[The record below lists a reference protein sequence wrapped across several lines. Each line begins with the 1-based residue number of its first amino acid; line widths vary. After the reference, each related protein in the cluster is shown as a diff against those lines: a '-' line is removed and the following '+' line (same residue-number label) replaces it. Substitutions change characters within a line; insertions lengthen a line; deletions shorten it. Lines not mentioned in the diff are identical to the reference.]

1 MKALYS
7 LLIFIFLIISSY
19 LYYEDQTKC
28 AVYRIVSPTEIFIDI
43 NRNLIYDEKE
53 PIKVENLHYINM
65 ENNPIEFKDLT
76 ENQKFFLNYKAIR
89 TSQLILKDKYV
100 RIVDG
105 IIVVDGFKYN
115 DLLKDSGFFYTN
127 TPESKAKLLEYI
139 KSINLDDYVLYNT
152 KSKRY
157 HSLDCKEGKKSKNY
171 RIIKKINLDENAIG
185 CKNCIIDEETKE
197 TLETIK
203 ESTPINSSKLE
214 KGEISVIYTDLNE
227 TFLPT
232 TKCETKACKV
242 LKKEID
248 SAEETIDFAVYGI
261 NNQPEIYNALVNA
274 YNRGVKIRWVADYD
288 KKDQNY
294 YPDTLKLQKIITK
307 YNTDKET
314 DLSGQSAIMHNKFFI
329 FDNKK
334 VFTGSANITST
345 DIAGFNSNISVLL
358 NSEHVAKMFTQ
369 EFEQMYNGAFPKDK
383 KAYPKEKININGI
396 ELGVF
401 FSPQD
406 KIITKEILPIIN
418 NAKGYIYIPVFY
430 ITKKELV
437 NELISAHKR
446 GVEVKIINDATNA
459 SNKHTI
465 HHQLREAGIKVKTE
479 NYAGK
484 LHSKAM
490 IIDDEYSIIGS
501 MNFTNSGEK
510 RNDENVVII
519 KDEEIAQY
527 LKSTFLKLWD
537 KIPEKYETFDPQ
549 AESIESIGSCFDKI
563 DNDFDG
569 KIDKAD
575 NSCKSYWGVIS
586 TSSSRYFL

>member
-76 ENQKFFLNYKAIR
+76 ENQKFFLNYKAFR

-105 IIVVDGFKYN
+105 IIIVDGFKYN
-115 DLLKDSGFFYTN
+115 DLLKESGFFYTN

-139 KSINLDDYVLYNT
+139 KTINLDDYVLYNT

-185 CKNCIIDEETKE
+185 CKNCIIDEKTKE
-197 TLETIK
+197 ALETIK
-203 ESTPINSSKLE
+203 ESTPINSSRLE
-214 KGEISVIYTDLNE
+214 KGKISVIYTDLNE

-242 LKKEID
+242 LKNEID

-294 YPDTLKLQKIITK
+294 YPDTLKLQKIITT

-358 NSEHVAKMFTQ
+358 NSEQVAQIFTQ
-369 EFEQMYNGAFPKDK
+369 EFEQMYNGAFHKDK

-418 NAKGYIYIPVFY
+418 NAKSYIYIPVFY

-437 NELISAHKR
+437 NELIAAHKR

-459 SNKHTI
+459 SNKYTI

-537 KIPEKYETFDPQ
+537 KIPEKYETFDPK
-549 AESIESIGSCFDKI
+549 AESLESVGSCFDKI

-586 TSSSRYFL
+586 TFSSRYFL